1 MVTYLKKMEIA
12 LEEKWGGVILLFLFI
27 PFFHDK

>member
-12 LEEKWGGVILLFLFI
+12 LEEKWGGGNTPVLIYSIF
-27 PFFHDK
+27 P